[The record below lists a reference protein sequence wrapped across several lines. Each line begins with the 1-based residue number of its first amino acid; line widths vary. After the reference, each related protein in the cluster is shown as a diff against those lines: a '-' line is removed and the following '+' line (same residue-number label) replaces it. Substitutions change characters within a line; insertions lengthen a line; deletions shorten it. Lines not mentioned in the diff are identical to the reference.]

1 MYIAII
7 VIENIAGSDIDRMI
21 NELGAESTTV
31 SDITID
37 SRVLGNFGVEA
48 DMVGRLLGMKEG
60 EEIGPVA
67 GNSSA
72 FIIKNV
78 KFTVPAETENYS
90 DIVREKTSQFTN
102 KVGGGAVYN
111 AIRNQAKIKDNRTD
125 IF

>member
-1 MYIAII
+1 MKKKCQAS
-7 VIENIAGSDIDRMI
+7 V
-21 NELGAESTTV
+21 
-31 SDITID
+31 D
-37 SRVLGNFGVEA
+37 SRRISTKMIFG
-48 DMVGRLLGMKEG
+48 LGMKEG
-60 EEIGPVA
+60 QETGPIA

-78 KFTVPAETENYS
+78 KFTVPAETTNYS

-111 AIRNQAKIKDNRTD
+111 ALRNQAKIKDNRTD